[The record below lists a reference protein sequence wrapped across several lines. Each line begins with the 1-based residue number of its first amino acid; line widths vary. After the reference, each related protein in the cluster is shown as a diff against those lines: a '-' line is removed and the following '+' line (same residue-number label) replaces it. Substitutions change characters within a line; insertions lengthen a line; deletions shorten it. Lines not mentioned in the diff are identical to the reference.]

1 MAARTVK
8 ARLILLQETNSISYK
23 DGAISV
29 NLFSDFTIIFRL
41 LYCVFCAKL
50 PTMKTTYAI
59 ISFLWVLIP
68 VSVQATLDE
77 RPFELARPL
86 YVGARA
92 LGMGNAFTAVADDA
106 TAGFWNP
113 AGLIQW
119 QGVKLF
125 GVNKFYNRADY
136 RFDPKGVGYS
146 YRGYS
151 LFWGNKIAIGVDSG
165 VPDFNY
171 YGIARQFGPYLAA
184 GLSLKF
190 KRRHPSDVYQFFG
203 YQTNYDVGLL
213 FKPRPNLKFGC
224 LVQNLEDYGIQWLT
238 LGTAY
243 RYDAYQFSVD
253 IALSTTGETPEL
265 YIGTE
270 WDRFPLVPIRLGF
283 SNGAWTVGMGVVW
296 RGVQINYARI
306 FEQPAASDFISA
318 ELRF

>member
-1 MAARTVK
+1 
-8 ARLILLQETNSISYK
+8 
-23 DGAISV
+23 
-29 NLFSDFTIIFRL
+29 
-41 LYCVFCAKL
+41 
-50 PTMKTTYAI
+50 MKTTYAI
-59 ISFLWVLIP
+59 ISLLWLITP
-68 VSVQATLDE
+68 ICAKTELS
-77 RPFELARPL
+77 FESARPL

-106 TAGFWNP
+106 SAGFWNP

-136 RFDPKGVGYS
+136 RFDPKGIGYS

-171 YGIARQFGPYLAA
+171 YSIARQLGPFTAA

-203 YQTNYDVGLL
+203 YQTNYDIGLL
-213 FKPRPNLKFGC
+213 FKLRPNLKFGC
-224 LVQNLEDYGIQWLT
+224 LAQNLEGYGIQWLT

-243 RYDAYQFSVD
+243 RYTAYQFSID
-253 IALSTTGETPEL
+253 IAFPTDRTTPEV
-265 YIGTE
+265 YIGVE
-270 WDRFPLVPIRLGF
+270 WKRFSILPIRLGF
-283 SNGAWTVGMGVVW
+283 SNGKLTVGIGVAW
-296 RGVQINYARI
+296 KGIHIDYA
-306 FEQPAASDFISA
+306 PDF
-318 ELRF
+318 

>member
-1 MAARTVK
+1 
-8 ARLILLQETNSISYK
+8 
-23 DGAISV
+23 
-29 NLFSDFTIIFRL
+29 
-41 LYCVFCAKL
+41 
-50 PTMKTTYAI
+50 MKTTFTL
-59 ISFLWVLIP
+59 ISFLWLIVP
-68 VSVQATLDE
+68 VCAELE
-77 RPFELARPL
+77 FPFESARPL

-92 LGMGNAFTAVADDA
+92 LGLGNAFTAVADDA

-125 GVNKFYNRADY
+125 GANKFYNREDY

-146 YRGYS
+146 YRGYG

-171 YGIARQFGPYLAA
+171 YGIARQLGSYVAA

-203 YQTNYDVGLL
+203 YQTNYDIGLL
-213 FKPRPNLKFGC
+213 FKPLPNLKFGC
-224 LVQNLEDYGIQWLT
+224 LAQNLEGFGLQWLT

-243 RYDAYQFSVD
+243 RYAAYQFSADV
-253 IALSTTGETPEL
+253 ALSTEGKVPAL
-265 YIGTE
+265 YVGAE
-270 WDRFPLVPIRLGF
+270 WAPFPVLPIRLGF
-283 SNGAWTVGMGVVW
+283 SNGAWTVGIGVAW
-296 RGVQINYARI
+296 KGIHIDYARI
-306 FEQPAASDFISA
+306 FEMPSVSDFISA

>member
-1 MAARTVK
+1 
-8 ARLILLQETNSISYK
+8 
-23 DGAISV
+23 
-29 NLFSDFTIIFRL
+29 
-41 LYCVFCAKL
+41 
-50 PTMKTTYAI
+50 MKTAYTVLCLLWLI
-59 ISFLWVLIP
+59 TPISAQTEF
-68 VSVQATLDE
+68 
-77 RPFELARPL
+77 PFESARPL

-92 LGMGNAFTAVADDA
+92 LGIGNAFTAVADDA

-203 YQTNYDVGLL
+203 YQTNYDIGLL

-224 LVQNLEDYGIQWLT
+224 LAQNLEGYGLQWLT

-243 RYDAYQFSVD
+243 RYAAYQFSVD
-253 IALSTTGETPEL
+253 IAFPTDRTTPEL
-265 YIGTE
+265 YIGAE
-270 WDRFPLVPIRLGF
+270 WDRFRMVPIRFGF
-283 SNGAWTVGMGVVW
+283 SNGAFTAGIGLAWKSIY
-296 RGVQINYARI
+296 INYAHI
-306 FEQPAASDFISA
+306 FEKPAASDFIALAIS
-318 ELRF
+318 FQ

>member
-1 MAARTVK
+1 
-8 ARLILLQETNSISYK
+8 
-23 DGAISV
+23 
-29 NLFSDFTIIFRL
+29 
-41 LYCVFCAKL
+41 
-50 PTMKTTYAI
+50 MKTTYAI
-59 ISFLWVLIP
+59 LYLLWLITP
-68 VSVQATLDE
+68 IAAQAAPDE
-77 RPFELARPL
+77 KPFESARPL

-136 RFDPKGVGYS
+136 RFDPKGIGYS

-171 YGIARQFGPYLAA
+171 YGIARQLGSYLAA

-190 KRRHPSDVYQFFG
+190 KRRHPSDIYQFFG

-224 LVQNLEDYGIQWLT
+224 LAQNLKGYGIQWLT

-243 RYDAYQFSVD
+243 RYTAYLFSVD
-253 IALSTTGETPEL
+253 VALSTEGKTPEL
-265 YIGTE
+265 YIGVE
-270 WDRFPLVPIRLGF
+270 WHPFSAIPIHAGI
-283 SNGAWTVGMGVVW
+283 SNGTLTVGIGVAW
-296 RGVQINYARI
+296 KGIHIDYARI
-306 FEQPAASDFISA
+306 FEKPAASDFISV
-318 ELRF
+318 ELQF